1 MSECESEANEPEA
14 YGPYAYVEQV
24 LNEDTGRILLPN
36 RPTFEKGE
44 TTLHEE
50 DHSCACELPYSIG
63 RLILSI
69 HDVRVLSM
77 THCLHYDLYI

>member
-1 MSECESEANEPEA
+1 MPECECEANEPEP

-36 RPTFEKGE
+36 RPTFEKGKA
-44 TTLHEE
+44 TLHEE
-50 DHSCACELPYSIG
+50 DHCCACELPDSICG
-63 RLILSI
+63 LILSI

-77 THCLHYDLYI
+77 TH

>member
-1 MSECESEANEPEA
+1 MSECESEPNEPEP

-24 LNEDTGRILLPN
+24 LNEDTCRILLPN
-36 RPTFEKGE
+36 RPTFQKCE

-50 DHSCACELPYSIG
+50 YHGCTCKLPDSIG
-63 RLILSI
+63 RLILTI

-77 THCLHYDLYI
+77 AH